1 MWPTHGAGWMPRE
14 PAPASAH
21 VVCTPQAAPVDC
33 VALLSRGSRH
43 RAVCRYL
50 PVTDLHFRQN
60 DRDLL
65 RATAVTRGW
74 NGYRN
79 ESQHSKLTPER
90 SRQFPCRD
98 SNPRP
103 FGHCTPNKSVPTLR
117 YTRRHGPI
125 YTGHACR
132 GLPTA
137 VPWISE
143 DRLLRNLLYPCAAP
157 HSIGSDHYLLDRN
170 KFVCKQLC
178 FFFFPCGYL
187 IIHPTT
193 LTGR

>member
-1 MWPTHGAGWMPRE
+1 MPRE
-14 PAPASAH
+14 PAPVTAH

-33 VALLSRGSRH
+33 IALLSRANRH
-43 RAVCRYL
+43 RVVCRYL

-74 NGYRN
+74 NGCRN
-79 ESQHSKLTPER
+79 ESQHSKLIPER

-132 GLPTA
+132 DLPTA
-137 VPWISE
+137 VPWIS
-143 DRLLRNLLYPCAAP
+143 
-157 HSIGSDHYLLDRN
+157 
-170 KFVCKQLC
+170 C
-178 FFFFPCGYL
+178 FKEEEKRRRVL
-187 IIHPTT
+187 
-193 LTGR
+193 